1 MLNNKTENVIKL
13 AVIAA
18 LTDGETNSH
27 ELATAVGEVADQF
40 GEDVAAVIDYALEVV
55 YQYTHQ
61 GLQQDKGL
69 AAITAIEALQALG
82 LRDDA
87 TDARAAL
94 AIARDVVQTDDQESS
109 EEHDFLGLLSQ
120 ILGIQSN

>member
-40 GEDVAAVIDYALEVV
+40 GEDVAAVIDYTLEVV